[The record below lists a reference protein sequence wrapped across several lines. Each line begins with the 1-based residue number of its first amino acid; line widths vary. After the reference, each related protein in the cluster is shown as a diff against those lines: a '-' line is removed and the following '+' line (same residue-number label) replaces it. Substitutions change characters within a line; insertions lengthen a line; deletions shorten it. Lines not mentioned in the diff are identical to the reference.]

1 MSVICA
7 AAGEWGSVRLRTRVL
22 QDLIMPLDEYSPL
35 KELVLNPRLEVV
47 CTLADICHQDRLALA
62 TSLLRIFRSLIF
74 YYYY

>member
-1 MSVICA
+1 MTVPV
-7 AAGEWGSVRLRTRVL
+7 GEWGSVRLRTRFL

-62 TSLLRIFRSLIF
+62 TSLLRIFR
-74 YYYY
+74 